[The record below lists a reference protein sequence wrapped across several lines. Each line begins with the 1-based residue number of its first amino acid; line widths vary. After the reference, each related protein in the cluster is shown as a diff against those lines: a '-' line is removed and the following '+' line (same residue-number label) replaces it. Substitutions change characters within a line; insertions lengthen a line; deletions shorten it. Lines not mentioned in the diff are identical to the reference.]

1 MLRLAHT
8 ALLENSP
15 QKCQRQTWPK
25 MDQIRQKWSQTNRK
39 GLKQKFVRFY
49 DNLMISPQEIDKF
62 HLWVW
67 IASGFGITVQ
77 ELCIGTPIL
86 HFQTLS

>member
-1 MLRLAHT
+1 MHIKNQNDQIL
-8 ALLENSP
+8 
-15 QKCQRQTWPK
+15 PK

-49 DNLMISPQEIDKF
+49 DNLMISSQEMDKF
-62 HLWVW
+62 HLWLW

-86 HFQTLS
+86 HYQTLS